1 MTDDD
6 LDVPRLEPMQLEDKP
21 PQIRQEGVKLTFKLP
36 PRNLLI
42 LSGCAL
48 AMGAGAALWL
58 NASGASAPQRKTEKP
73 AVVANGKGRRFD
85 TSEPAA
91 AGSSPALCPDA
102 SSPVR
107 VKSSDGAG
115 ISTPDGV
122 IMICADGTVITRP
135 YAATQYQ
142 SESPPIEPLTT
153 RQYEAGM
160 GTRAL
165 RPVHTN
171 DKSQSTPRKK
181 EATSL
186 FIPSPEPERAA
197 PDAEIVRPRKEP
209 LITSESSDAMQPLQ
223 ATRLLD
229 RDYLLP
235 EGRLIECALSVRLI
249 SELAGQAVC
258 ILTRP
263 VYSDTGRVLL
273 LEAGTEVLGDY
284 EAFSRPG
291 QHRLLVRWRRIRS
304 PSGVS
309 IRFDGDATDSLGAAG
324 LDGKVDNHWWQRVG
338 SAFLLSFVQDAVSG
352 ATRKPQQGEIVWSQ
366 SGQTGQSMAEKVLDA
381 GINLP
386 PTLYR
391 QQGDRALIYVNR
403 DVSFKDVYRPNA
415 G

>member
-1 MTDDD
+1 
-6 LDVPRLEPMQLEDKP
+6 
-21 PQIRQEGVKLTFKLP
+21 
-36 PRNLLI
+36 
-42 LSGCAL
+42 
-48 AMGAGAALWL
+48 
-58 NASGASAPQRKTEKP
+58 
-73 AVVANGKGRRFD
+73 
-85 TSEPAA
+85 
-91 AGSSPALCPDA
+91 
-102 SSPVR
+102 
-107 VKSSDGAG
+107 
-115 ISTPDGV
+115 
-122 IMICADGTVITRP
+122 
-135 YAATQYQ
+135 
-142 SESPPIEPLTT
+142 
-153 RQYEAGM
+153 
-160 GTRAL
+160 
-165 RPVHTN
+165 
-171 DKSQSTPRKK
+171 
-181 EATSL
+181 
-186 FIPSPEPERAA
+186 
-197 PDAEIVRPRKEP
+197 
-209 LITSESSDAMQPLQ
+209 MQPLQ

-291 QHRLLVRWRRIRS
+291 QNRLLVRWRRIRS

-352 ATRKPQQGEIVWSQ
+352 VTRKPQQGEIVWSQ